1 MKRSISLFVALYL
14 STLNA
19 SEIPS
24 ALYQHYPHITPE
36 SNYKIYQAIEKAKE
50 SYQKGQ
56 LQETKERFIQILKQA
71 NRSKAVKNIDQ
82 YDFLYANYVLLTMLG
97 QNEKSESDYKK
108 LAKYVLHYLDKE
120 TRNGKD
126 IWEEGDLGQLQLKMY
141 QTIANHTAKILYK
154 ESNRTNKKL
163 LREAL
168 SYAKKA
174 TQFIRSEEDNYLKET
189 KMIIENAL
197 AGNPPLKGENEIKII
212 KVIKKAQNQTKSL
225 AK

>member
-1 MKRSISLFVALYL
+1 MKQSISLFIALYL

-168 SYAKKA
+168 SYARKA